1 MIESLSN
8 RIPTLFSEIKE
19 PQTQNSLKVID
30 AECIRMSRLVRDML
44 LLASSDADK
53 WTIHT
58 QEVNIDTLLIMLY
71 EAYDPICRKNSIHL
85 DLNLD
90 AESYPQI
97 YTDQERVFQVLS
109 IFLDNAVSYSKEN
122 SNIEILTSQTSK
134 EFTFLVVDHGCG
146 IAEKDKP
153 FIFDRFYCADKSRT
167 NKAHFGLGLSIA
179 KELAKMLSG
188 KIGFSDTSGGG
199 TTFFLT
205 LPIK

>member
-1 MIESLSN
+1 
-8 RIPTLFSEIKE
+8 
-19 PQTQNSLKVID
+19 
-30 AECIRMSRLVRDML
+30 
-44 LLASSDADK
+44 
-53 WTIHT
+53 
-58 QEVNIDTLLIMLY
+58 MLY
-71 EAYDPICRKNSIHL
+71 EAYEPICRKKSIHL

-97 YTDQERVFQVLS
+97 YTDQERLFQVLS

>member
-1 MIESLSN
+1 MSIGLYIVLAPLYLKSVRKLQEKRFVFVKILAII
-8 RIPTLFSEIKE
+8 IPENGAKVSKIKCFQFAQ
-19 PQTQNSLKVID
+19 QT
-30 AECIRMSRLVRDML
+30 
-44 LLASSDADK
+44 
-53 WTIHT
+53 
-58 QEVNIDTLLIMLY
+58 
-71 EAYDPICRKNSIHL
+71 
-85 DLNLD
+85 
-90 AESYPQI
+90 
-97 YTDQERVFQVLS
+97 LS

>member
-1 MIESLSN
+1 MQEKI
-8 RIPTLFSEIKE
+8 
-19 PQTQNSLKVID
+19 NSL
-30 AECIRMSRLVRDML
+30 RLEFR
-44 LLASSDADK
+44 
-53 WTIHT
+53 
-58 QEVNIDTLLIMLY
+58 
-71 EAYDPICRKNSIHL
+71 CRKLST
-85 DLNLD
+85 NLHR
-90 AESYPQI
+90 PR
-97 YTDQERVFQVLS
+97 TRFQVLS

>member
-1 MIESLSN
+1 M
-8 RIPTLFSEIKE
+8 
-19 PQTQNSLKVID
+19 
-30 AECIRMSRLVRDML
+30 
-44 LLASSDADK
+44 
-53 WTIHT
+53 
-58 QEVNIDTLLIMLY
+58 
-71 EAYDPICRKNSIHL
+71 
-85 DLNLD
+85 
-90 AESYPQI
+90 
-97 YTDQERVFQVLS
+97 S

>member
-1 MIESLSN
+1 
-8 RIPTLFSEIKE
+8 
-19 PQTQNSLKVID
+19 
-30 AECIRMSRLVRDML
+30 
-44 LLASSDADK
+44 
-53 WTIHT
+53 
-58 QEVNIDTLLIMLY
+58 MLY
-71 EAYDPICRKNSIHL
+71 EAYEPICRKKSIHL

-90 AESYPQI
+90 VESYPQI

-167 NKAHFGLGLSIA
+167 NKAHFVLGLSIA